1 MLIIYYLFM
10 KMKKLYW
17 VCLWLVSV
25 REIGVGL
32 LKIYGIIVI
41 VFLLNFDLIVGV
53 KFDVCLGCWRECKGE
68 VNNWLFVIFVYV

>member
-10 KMKKLYW
+10 KMKKFYW

-41 VFLLNFDLIVGV
+41 VFLLNFDLIVDV
-53 KFDVCLGCWRECKGE
+53 KFDVYLGCWRKSKGE